1 MINLSNIHPLDHF
14 KRNTADFRTR
24 LKKTGD
30 PEVLTVDG
38 KAELVVQSAES
49 YQKLLERMEYL
60 ETIAAVR
67 EGLADVTAG
76 RTKPA
81 EEVSRELRHKFGLPA
96 SRTRAT
102 GRTRRRA

>member
-1 MINLSNIHPLDHF
+1 MINLSNIHALDHF
-14 KRNTADFRTR
+14 KRNTADFRAR

-60 ETIAAVR
+60 ETVAAVR
-67 EGLADVTAG
+67 EGLADAKAG

-81 EEVSRELRHKFGLPA
+81 GQVSRELRQTLGLPS
-96 SRTRAT
+96 SRKRA
-102 GRTRRRA
+102 GRARRSA